1 MTPKDMNST
10 VRAHLRKGE
19 LAVEQLERL
28 GWTFDI
34 NVLNGPQVWK
44 APPEDQLVKAVVD
57 LIESRLVKHADPF
70 EEPVSAITDGDHFII
85 HTVSPMSTALRR
97 ELALNPV
104 RVFKAREV
112 EYSYQHGCAIVRFGF
127 GEDNAGFWIP
137 VANLTKVKT
146 YDNL

>member
-57 LIESRLVKHADPF
+57 LIESRLVKPKEKAPGV
-70 EEPVSAITDGDHFII
+70 PVVTGDYFTI
-85 HTVSPMSTALRR
+85 HTVDPLHVTLRKR
-97 ELALNPV
+97 LAEHPV
-104 RVFKAREV
+104 RVFKARVVEFSDEV
-112 EYSYQHGCAIVRFGF
+112 NCVVARFGF
-127 GEDNAGFWIP
+127 DRNNRGFWIP
-137 VANLTKVKT
+137 VANVSKVKT
-146 YDNL
+146 YANL